1 MHDLSLADEII
12 IQVVLVKFIDR
23 LLMLQCL
30 KTKFNPSFLMDSRW
44 FRLSLVKNIFVS
56 SANIRKD
63 SFLSS

>member
-23 LLMLQCL
+23 LLILQCL